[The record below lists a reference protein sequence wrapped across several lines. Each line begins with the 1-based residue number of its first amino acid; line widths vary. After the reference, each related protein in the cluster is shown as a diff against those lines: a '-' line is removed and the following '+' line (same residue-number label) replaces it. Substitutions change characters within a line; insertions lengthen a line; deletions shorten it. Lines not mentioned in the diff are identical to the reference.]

1 MTYLLNTLLIGL
13 LTISLIQNVIAINI
27 RGPILITLTR
37 LDINNN
43 KLSTT
48 NKVVLITGANTG
60 IGKELASYFFKAGYR
75 VVLACRD
82 QNKANKVIN
91 ELSND
96 NSKYNQ
102 SNIQFIEL
110 NLSDLSSVIHFVK
123 QFKRQYNRIDILI
136 NNAGLNEPGLL
147 SNGYQQLFYVNYLG
161 HYLLTRLLIHEY
173 KHQFSK
179 NPLRIVNLSSVRHHA
194 GKTDFERSAIDSS
207 KRCNSYADSKLY
219 MNLLTY
225 EINKRYSNICSV
237 KCDKPHSPIL
247 AVSANPGAVNS
258 DIWRGWK
265 GVRRIALNCV
275 LWAFLTPEQG
285 AQASITGALLSEQEI
300 IDNTM
305 LYSTTTTTTTTRATA
320 GVTATATVS
329 TADKSPKVRYFYG
342 DKLIPYLV
350 PYHIPLPLVLFEKI
364 GPFAG
369 PRFSRSTVPYSID
382 QVSSELW
389 EYSSKLCR
397 EIVPETKVKLT
408 L

>member
-1 MTYLLNTLLIGL
+1 MNFLFSLLYTWLLIVL
-13 LTISLIQNVIAINI
+13 IIQATLAISI
-27 RGPILITLTR
+27 RGPLLTTLNR
-37 LDINNN
+37 SNFNNN

-60 IGKELASYFFKAGYR
+60 IGKELAFYFFKAGYR

-91 ELSND
+91 ELSNN
-96 NSKYNQ
+96 NSMHNQ
-102 SNIQFIEL
+102 SNMQFIEL
-110 NLSDLSSVIHFVK
+110 NLSDLSSVIRFVK
-123 QFKRQYNRIDILI
+123 QFKQQYSRIDILI

-173 KHQFSK
+173 KHQLSK
-179 NPLRIVNLSSVRHHA
+179 NPLRVVNLSSVRHHA
-194 GKTDFERSAIDSS
+194 GKTDFERSAVDSS

-225 EINKRYSNICSV
+225 EINKRYSNICSI
-237 KCDKPHSPIL
+237 KCDKPYSPIF

-265 GVRRIALNCV
+265 GMRRVALNCV

-285 AQASITGALLSEQEI
+285 AQTSIMGALLSEQDI
-300 IDNTM
+300 IDNSM
-305 LYSTTTTTTTTRATA
+305 LYSTTTTTPAR
-320 GVTATATVS
+320 TATGEQATGTGS
-329 TADKSPKVRYFYG
+329 SANRSGNRYFYG

-350 PYHIPLPLVLFEKI
+350 PYHIPLPLILFEKI